1 MGVLGLL
8 KFLDFEL
15 LKNTVVIFVHRV
27 SFVCPS
33 FVRCVS
39 AVCPSFVPSV
49 SLVSLVSFVSFVSFV
64 CPLYVLRVSA
74 GMSSGVP
81 RCPQVSAGVPRC
93 PQVSA
98 GVHNVRSVRSVSAGM
113 SSGVRSVSAGM
124 SAVSF
129 MICGHLRTCPL
140 QTMGVPGLLSQPFLS
155 LIF

>member
-15 LKNTVVIFVHRV
+15 LKNTVVIFVLCV

-74 GMSSGVP
+74 GMSSGVR
-81 RCPQVSAGVPRC
+81 RCPQVSAGVRRC
-93 PQVSA
+93 PQCPQCPQCVRRYVLRCPQYVRWYVRSFFHDLRPSAAMSFTNNGSA
-98 GVHNVRSVRSVSAGM
+98 GA
-113 SSGVRSVSAGM
+113 
-124 SAVSF
+124 
-129 MICGHLRTCPL
+129 
-140 QTMGVPGLLSQPFLS
+140 PGLGVVGLVKDK
-155 LIF
+155 